1 MPDMPELYRLGRGRR
16 ERDFKTEPTQDFG
29 VKGLSFEIVHSGVAV
44 PISTIGG
51 IPSPRLEEKVSVER
65 NVAQASQ
72 TISES
77 PSVERYVAE
86 APQTISESPSVERNV
101 AEAPHSISESPSVEQ
116 NVAAATE
123 TISESVSV
131 TVS

>member
-1 MPDMPELYRLGRGRR
+1 MPDQPEFYRLGKARR
-16 ERDFKTEPTQDFG
+16 ETDFTTEPTQDFG
-29 VKGLSFEIVHSGVAV
+29 VKGLTFEIAYSGIAV

-77 PSVERYVAE
+77 PSVER
-86 APQTISESPSVERNV
+86 NV
-101 AEAPHSISESPSVEQ
+101 AS
-116 NVAAATE
+116 ATE